1 MQPVFLDTNV
11 VIDLLARREPF
22 YKEAQ
27 LLFTMADRGQL
38 QLQIS
43 ALTFANASYALAKH
57 YPVADAKKYLQQF
70 KVLVSILPLDDKAI
84 ELALASE
91 FLDIEDGFQYFAAL
105 AGGAGV
111 IVTRNKKDFKKSAL
125 PVLTPTEFLKRW
137 SNSTINIFTPTKK
150 AARLPALLLFY
161 SMIFLHFHLDIVI
174 IDHPATGKGLFD
186 RFLLH

>member
-1 MQPVFLDTNV
+1 MLPIFLDTNV
-11 VIDLLARREPF
+11 VIDLLAKREPF

-27 LLFTMADRGQL
+27 VLFTLADSGQI

-43 ALTFANASYALAKH
+43 ALSFANASYALAKH

-91 FLDIEDGFQYFAAL
+91 FQDIEDGFQYFIAQ

-111 IVTRNKKDFKKSAL
+111 IVTRNKKDFKKSEI
-125 PVLTPTEFLKRW
+125 PVMTPTEFLKR
-137 SNSTINIFTPTKK
+137 
-150 AARLPALLLFY
+150 
-161 SMIFLHFHLDIVI
+161 
-174 IDHPATGKGLFD
+174 
-186 RFLLH
+186 

>member
-1 MQPVFLDTNV
+1 MQTVFLDTNV
-11 VIDLLARREPF
+11 VIDLLAGREPF

-27 LLFTMADRGQL
+27 VLFTLADRGQV

-91 FLDIEDGFQYFAAL
+91 FLDIEDGFQYFTAL
-105 AGGAGV
+105 AGGASV
-111 IVTRNKKDFKKSAL
+111 IVTRNKKDFKKSEL
-125 PVLTPTEFLKRW
+125 PVLTPTEFLKR
-137 SNSTINIFTPTKK
+137 
-150 AARLPALLLFY
+150 
-161 SMIFLHFHLDIVI
+161 
-174 IDHPATGKGLFD
+174 
-186 RFLLH
+186 

>member
-1 MQPVFLDTNV
+1 MQTVFLDTNV
-11 VIDLLARREPF
+11 VIDLLAGREPF

-27 LLFTMADRGQL
+27 VLFTLADRGQL

-70 KVLVSILPLDDKAI
+70 KVLVSILSLDDKAI

-105 AGGAGV
+105 AGGASV
-111 IVTRNKKDFKKSAL
+111 IVTRNKKDFSKANI
-125 PVLTPTEFLKRW
+125 PVLT
-137 SNSTINIFTPTKK
+137 
-150 AARLPALLLFY
+150 AAEYLR
-161 SMIFLHFHLDIVI
+161 
-174 IDHPATGKGLFD
+174 
-186 RFLLH
+186 R